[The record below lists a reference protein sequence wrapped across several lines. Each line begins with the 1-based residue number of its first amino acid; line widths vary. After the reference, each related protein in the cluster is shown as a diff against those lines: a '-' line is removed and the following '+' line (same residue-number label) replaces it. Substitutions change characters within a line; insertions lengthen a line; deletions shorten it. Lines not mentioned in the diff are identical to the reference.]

1 MLAWITNDTRNA
13 LIALVLSA
21 VLGGVVSATITVV
34 IRQPDDSK
42 PPAWMQTE
50 KSVSDTMR
58 DRDIAA
64 MKRMLGH

>member
-1 MLAWITNDTRNA
+1 MLTWITSDTRNA

-21 VLGGVVSATITVV
+21 VIGAGVSAAITVV

-42 PPAWMQTE
+42 PPAWMQTD
-50 KSVSDTMR
+50 KSVGDTMR

-64 MKRMLGH
+64 MKRMLGR